1 MNTAFMLLAQYDGKP
16 VIPVDKVVPDFFSHL
31 SVDRFI
37 RKTSTGEIN
46 LPVIRIEGSTQKSA
60 KGIHINDLA
69 AYIDIRREAA
79 IKEAKQ
85 LAGSS
90 S

>member
-1 MNTAFMLLAQYDGKP
+1 MNTAFMLLAQYNGQP

-31 SVDRFI
+31 SVDKFV
-37 RKTSTGEIN
+37 RKVSAGEIDI
-46 LPVIRIEGSTQKSA
+46 PMIRMEASTQKTA

-69 AYIDIRREAA
+69 AYIDKRREAA

-85 LAGSS
+85 LAGVKT
-90 S
+90 